1 MQVNKFLLTVLI
13 AGREMFTHQLTK
25 GKLRWPIFKLFYCIN
40 STSNTYN
47 ISLLG
52 VWYGNVRIVVDISMG
67 GGRLKIQ
74 FTTSVYICLRG
85 FSIIFYFANKMC
97 NPPIRSCLFQMLYKC
112 TNGCHVPYLK
122 FILFWLNYKM
132 LRLDEISFYRIIL
145 N

>member
-52 VWYGNVRIVVDISMG
+52 VWYGNVCIVVDISMG
-67 GGRLKIQ
+67 GGGWKSSLRHR
-74 FTTSVYICLRG
+74 FTFAWGDFQLSFLLQIKCVILPFVHVFFRCCINAQTAVMFRISNL
-85 FSIIFYFANKMC
+85 FYFDWIIKCLDLM
-97 NPPIRSCLFQMLYKC
+97 RSLF
-112 TNGCHVPYLK
+112 TE
-122 FILFWLNYKM
+122 LF
-132 LRLDEISFYRIIL
+132 
-145 N
+145 